1 MLFDVGLLVL
11 RARCLGQ
18 PGAGRDVS
26 PLSLFRCVH
35 VGRLVQAAALRCVA
49 LRCVGW
55 CSAQMPFPVCVF
67 LGVRTCVCSQGIGD
81 RCIGLFVVV
90 PVLRWPAYMLRTPA
104 PCTCAVIVMKFSSV
118 TLSCTATGSI
128 LNSSSH
134 ASVSYCGVMQCNVY
148 LYVCW
153 SRPDT
158 RKQPASHRTD
168 QTRPR

>member
-11 RARCLGQ
+11 RARCSGQ

-26 PLSLFRCVH
+26 PLSLFRCVL
-35 VGRLVQAAALRCVA
+35 VGLFKLLHCVA

-90 PVLRWPAYMLRTPA
+90 PVLRWPAYMLPGHVQLLV
-104 PCTCAVIVMKFSSV
+104 P
-118 TLSCTATGSI
+118 
-128 LNSSSH
+128 
-134 ASVSYCGVMQCNVY
+134 
-148 LYVCW
+148 
-153 SRPDT
+153 
-158 RKQPASHRTD
+158 
-168 QTRPR
+168 